1 MPASTKQR
9 LELSIPESAN
19 FEVHV
24 FLLSDGS
31 WRKHRH
37 VRLPQL
43 AVRSGAPVSVL
54 LRPVA
59 QLQDPLNAI
68 FDTRIAATLPF
79 KDLQHHAVGV
89 SRPQHH
95 LGTVGELVTQRNLVP
110 LAEDMAISKDKLY
123 ATIGLARATVNRK
136 LREQQSLNQDES
148 ERVLGMARLVGQVS
162 TIVGESGNPEGF
174 DAAKWVAAW
183 LDRPLQALGGRRP
196 AELMDTADG
205 RGLVSDLVARMQT
218 GAYA

>member
-1 MPASTKQR
+1 MKTPTR
-9 LELSIPESAN
+9 PSA
-19 FEVHV
+19 
-24 FLLSDGS
+24 
-31 WRKHRH
+31 
-37 VRLPQL
+37 
-43 AVRSGAPVSVL
+43 AVRAGIRNKLWSDL
-54 LRPVA
+54 LGRRRPLA
-59 QLQDPLNAI
+59 SLYP
-68 FDTRIAATLPF
+68 FDALERI
-79 KDLQHHAVGV
+79 
-89 SRPQHH
+89 
-95 LGTVGELVTQRNLVP
+95 ELVKNGLP
-110 LAEDMAISKDKLY
+110 AGLLMLISEDMAISKDKLY

-136 LREQQSLNQDES
+136 LREQQALNQDES